1 MRCRPASASPVGFP
15 IVAVIQG
22 LIASLVASVLF
33 GALYYLAPAL
43 APLDGE
49 QIFGWRVL
57 CTLPFTTGL
66 LLMRGQWQCVR
77 SLVVRAWRQRLL
89 ALGLLASA
97 AMLGVQLW
105 LFLWAPLHGR
115 ALPVSLGY
123 FLLPLVM
130 VLAGR
135 LLFRERLSRLQWLA
149 TALAGVGVAHEV
161 LRAGGMSWETWLVA
175 LGYTAYFVLRRRLAT
190 DHLGGHWLDMLLLVP
205 AALWFVVRAPSS
217 LPLVQEHG
225 HLWVMVPV
233 LGVVSA
239 VALAL
244 YMAASRLLPLGLFGL
259 LSYVE
264 PVLLALVALAL
275 GETIGAAQWPT
286 YGPIFAAVGLLVLDG
301 ALRLRG
307 SAVQNQ
313 NEKQA

>member
-1 MRCRPASASPVGFP
+1 MFKGLAASVT
-15 IVAVIQG
+15 
-22 LIASLVASVLF
+22 ASVLF
-33 GALYYLAPAL
+33 GALYYLAPLL

-57 CTLPFTTGL
+57 CTLPFTTVL
-66 LLMRGQWQCVR
+66 LLAQGQWPRVR
-77 SLVVRAWRQRLL
+77 LLALRAWREPLL
-89 ALGLLASA
+89 ALGLAGSA

-135 LLFRERLSRLQWLA
+135 VLYRERLSRLQWLA
-149 TALAGVGVAHEV
+149 TLLAAAGVAHEV

-175 LGYTAYFVLRRRLAT
+175 LGYTVYFVARRRMRT

-205 AALWFVVRAPSS
+205 AALWFVLRAPSS
-217 LPLVQEHG
+217 LPLVTDNA
-225 HLWVMVPV
+225 HLWALVPV

-275 GETIGAAQWPT
+275 GESIGAAQWPT
-286 YGPIFAAVGLLVLDG
+286 YGPIFAAVALLVLDG
-301 ALRLRG
+301 ALRLRRP
-307 SAVQNQ
+307 AVQVQ
-313 NEKQA
+313 DKKPL

>member
-1 MRCRPASASPVGFP
+1 M
-15 IVAVIQG
+15 IKG
-22 LIASLVASVLF
+22 LAASLIASVLF
-33 GALYYLAPAL
+33 GTLYYMAPLL

-57 CTLPFTTGL
+57 CTVPFTTAL
-66 LLMRGQWQCVR
+66 LLAMGQWGRVVALGRRVR
-77 SLVVRAWRQRLL
+77 RQPLL
-89 ALGLLASA
+89 ALGLLGSA

-105 LFLWAPLHGR
+105 IFLWAPLHGR

-130 VLAGR
+130 VLTGR
-135 LLFRERLSRLQWLA
+135 VLYRERLTPLQWLA
-149 TALAGVGVAHEV
+149 TVLAAAGVAHEV
-161 LRAGGMSWETWLVA
+161 VRAGGVSWEVWLVSV
-175 LGYTAYFVLRRRLAT
+175 GYTVYFVARRRMRT

-205 AALWFVVRAPSS
+205 AALWFTMRAPSS
-217 LPLVQEHG
+217 LPLVAG
-225 HLWVMVPV
+225 HALLWALVPV

-264 PVLLALVALAL
+264 PVLLALVALLL
-275 GETIGAAQWPT
+275 GESIKPGQWPT
-286 YGPIFAAVGLLVLDG
+286 YGPIFAAVGLLVVDG
-301 ALRLRG
+301 ALRLRK
-307 SAVQNQ
+307 A
-313 NEKQA
+313 

>member
-1 MRCRPASASPVGFP
+1 MIKGLAAS
-15 IVAVIQG
+15 I
-22 LIASLVASVLF
+22 VASVLF
-33 GALYYLAPAL
+33 GAMYYLAPLL

-57 CTLPFTTGL
+57 ATLPFTTVL
-66 LLMRGQWQCVR
+66 VLWRGQWPRVR
-77 SLVVRAWRQRLL
+77 ILARRVQRQPAL

-97 AMLGVQLW
+97 ALLGVQLW

-135 LLFRERLSRLQWLA
+135 LLYRERLSPQQWLA
-149 TALAGVGVAHEV
+149 TLLAGLGVAHEV

-175 LGYTAYFVLRRRLAT
+175 LGYTVYFVLRRQLAT
-190 DHLGGHWLDMLLLVP
+190 DHIGGHWLDMLLLVP
-205 AALWFVVRAPSS
+205 AALWFVLRAPSS
-217 LPLVQEHG
+217 MPLVLEHA
-225 HLWVMVPV
+225 HLWAMVPV

-264 PVLLALVALAL
+264 PVLLAVVALLL
-275 GETIGAAQWPT
+275 GESIGPEQWPT
-286 YGPIFAAVGLLVLDG
+286 YGPIFAAVAVLVLDG
-301 ALRLRG
+301 ALRLR
-307 SAVQNQ
+307 AQP
-313 NEKQA
+313 KA

>member
-1 MRCRPASASPVGFP
+1 MFKGLAAS
-15 IVAVIQG
+15 VA
-22 LIASLVASVLF
+22 AAVLF
-33 GALYYLAPAL
+33 GALYYLAPLL

-57 CTLPFTTGL
+57 CTLPFTTVL
-66 LLMRGQWQCVR
+66 LLAQGQWPRVR
-77 SLVVRAWRQRLL
+77 LLALRAWREPLL
-89 ALGLLASA
+89 ALGLAGSA

-135 LLFRERLSRLQWLA
+135 VLYRERLSRLQWLA
-149 TALAGVGVAHEV
+149 TLLAAAGVAHEV

-175 LGYTAYFVLRRRLAT
+175 LGYTVYFVARRRMRT

-205 AALWFVVRAPSS
+205 AALWFVLRAPSS
-217 LPLVQEHG
+217 LPLVADNA
-225 HLWVMVPV
+225 HLWALVPV

-264 PVLLALVALAL
+264 PVLLALVALLL
-275 GETIGAAQWPT
+275 GESIGAAQWPT
-286 YGPIFAAVGLLVLDG
+286 YGPIFAAVAVLVVV
-301 ALRLRG
+301 ARLVGRMPMARL
-307 SAVQNQ
+307 SWPTH
-313 NEKQA
+313 